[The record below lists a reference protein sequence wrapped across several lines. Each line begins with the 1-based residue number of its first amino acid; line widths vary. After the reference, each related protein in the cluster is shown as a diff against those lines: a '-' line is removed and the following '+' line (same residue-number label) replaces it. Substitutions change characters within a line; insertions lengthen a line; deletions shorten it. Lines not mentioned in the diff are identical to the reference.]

1 VIRRALGF
9 CAPLALLLAWPADT
23 TAAEAK
29 PRAPKDSSSV
39 EATPAPRAGDPPAR
53 PSSSRRALA
62 IGAAVVPG
70 FVAHGTGHYVL
81 GDPRTGSRLLLAE
94 GVGLGATAVG
104 GVSLFLTGA
113 SRYLVAPL
121 AALTIAGIGVFA
133 ISWFADIYGVAAGPE
148 GTGVPL
154 LLAPRL
160 ETELGYRYV
169 YDPQFAYRSFFVS
182 GFDLRLADFRLEP
195 SAWTALDD
203 ANARFRLLSAW
214 RIFGPRPAP
223 APRARDGSSL
233 ELQAAATHHRYDTD
247 GFNTVTVEL
256 ALDGRLDLERWAE
269 PLRGSFADFGVG
281 AALQAYDY
289 DVPDLGLGSDVE
301 QMLLARFGFG
311 MYLGDPAERGG
322 EVLAYYDHRHDDFA
336 AGLKMTGLGSG
347 IPGHFGAEAR
357 YYFSRDFGLLL
368 DAQAGSAYVFGL
380 SLLYRVGRL
389 R

>member
-1 VIRRALGF
+1 VIRRTLGLCASVALF
-9 CAPLALLLAWPADT
+9 AASPADAADANAEPGAPKGSS
-23 TAAEAK
+23 AAEA
-29 PRAPKDSSSV
+29 P
-39 EATPAPRAGDPPAR
+39 PAPRAGDPPSR
-53 PSSSRRALA
+53 PSGGRRALA

-121 AALTIAGIGVFA
+121 AALTIAGVGVFA
-133 ISWFADIYGVAAGPE
+133 VSWFADIYGVAAGPD

-160 ETELGYRYV
+160 ETELGYRYI

-182 GFDLRLADFRLEP
+182 GFDLRLSDFRVEP

-223 APRARDGSSL
+223 APRARDGSRL
-233 ELQAAATHHRYDTD
+233 ELQAAATHHRYDSD

-281 AALQAYDY
+281 AALEAYDY
-289 DVPDLGLGSDVE
+289 DVPDLGFGSDVE

-322 EVLAYYDHRHDDFA
+322 EVVVYYDHRHDDFA

-347 IPGHFGAEAR
+347 IPGHFGAQAR
-357 YYFSRDFGLLL
+357 YYFNHDFGLLL
-368 DAQAGSAYVFGL
+368 DVQGGSAYIAGM
-380 SLLYRVGRL
+380 SLLYRVGKL
-389 R
+389 H